1 MEINTLWPPRRG
13 ASSRVTWVWGVG
25 VMGQSLT
32 TKMSHAYRQPV
43 MAGLGGGAGLEGP
56 GTLYAPAESKLR
68 RVETPFPLP
77 PPHPSQCPPPHW
89 GCPGRLHRCWHPNEK
104 VNIEPKDLGVVEQLG
119 APREEVPVWD
129 HHGLPKGKGALNH
142 RGRDRLG
149 NRPGETVGSDHCT
162 HGRGGAFRVCS
173 VLRSRPLEPPPP
185 AAPSP
190 GSAWT
195 LGPRTVPL
203 RPPGPHAAPPLI
215 LPSHFQRLK
224 CLFFGQGRK

>member
-129 HHGLPKGKGALNH
+129 H
-142 RGRDRLG
+142 LG
-149 NRPGETVGSDHCT
+149 SPTVYQ
-162 HGRGGAFRVCS
+162 RER
-173 VLRSRPLEPPPP
+173 
-185 AAPSP
+185 APSTTGEGTDWGTGQEKLWGLITAP
-190 GSAWT
+190 MGGE
-195 LGPRTVPL
+195 GP
-203 RPPGPHAAPPLI
+203 
-215 LPSHFQRLK
+215 
-224 CLFFGQGRK
+224 FGYVVF